1 MILLV
6 SRWTALMGLGCFLA
20 ASVAAKEPVE
30 AATKAQPEAR
40 LESIR
45 ADLIEAATKAR
56 TRVRSVAWV
65 DENGSLQEATRF
77 TSDVQVRGVR
87 GVRVNGYLS
96 PQADPGMGLEAV
108 PTPQA
113 EACAQ
118 DLGVHRRHALFQVL
132 PALSGPFFGEAQ
144 MSQLSQSFGQEL
156 VSLLAAE
163 TGWSLTLAKT
173 PSYAG
178 QAMSRYEQA
187 LVGRIQ
193 DEAPYVVT
201 VQLQDLGALP
211 PPEPV
216 GDTPH
221 WFTGTLIA
229 VGVKTKVAPLPR
241 GLLGLTVILSD
252 RATGQS
258 VFARQVRLALTRT
271 PKGYLDAPEVQL
283 AEPDIAKTALSG
295 LQRDFRNH
303 MACEKPEYPVI
314 ERQKGGDLVINGG
327 ARVGIRL
334 GEQLLL
340 TKSGQLPRRILESG
354 VANGL
359 ALAEVVSVVEDRAVV
374 KVIAG
379 PRPASLEQLVV
390 SPL

>member
-1 MILLV
+1 MALPV
-6 SRWTALMGLGCFLA
+6 SRWTALMALGCFLA
-20 ASVAAKEPVE
+20 AGVAAKEPVE

-65 DENGSLQEATRF
+65 DENGSLQEVTRF

-87 GVRVNGYLS
+87 GVRINGYLS
-96 PQADPGMGLEAV
+96 PQADPGRGLEAV

-118 DLGVHRRHALFQVL
+118 DLGVHRRHALFRVL
-132 PALSGPFFGEAQ
+132 PGLSGPFLGEAQ

-163 TGWSLTLAKT
+163 TGWSLTVAKT

-187 LVGRIQ
+187 LVGRTQ
-193 DEAPYVVT
+193 DEAPHVLT

-216 GDTPH
+216 GDTPP
-221 WFTGTLIA
+221 WVTGTLIA
-229 VGVKTKVAPLPR
+229 VGVKAAPLPR

-379 PRPASLEQLVV
+379 PRPGSLEQLVV